1 MGSNYLGREAAAGT
15 CLDTLQ
21 LEAVGFGTELL
32 IYVSPSSSFPP
43 PPGDWQARNLRLFL
57 FPSAPTL
64 EESPTSQSG
73 SLCLPPAVA
82 VASLALGGRGAAR
95 GASRSLGAPARA
107 RTVAAVGPGG
117 GGGGRG
123 KAAGDRCT
131 PLTALSISPVAPCH
145 WLSAMDRQ
153 RRSL

>member
-21 LEAVGFGTELL
+21 LEAVGFGLELL
-32 IYVSPSSSFPP
+32 IYLSPLPHSRLAGKKSPS
-43 PPGDWQARNLRLFL
+43 LH

-64 EESPTSQSG
+64 RSLPLLSRG
-73 SLCLPPAVA
+73 SLCRPPAVA

-95 GASRSLGAPARA
+95 GASRSLGAPTRA